1 MLRTIQA
8 NNPSAARIWR
18 AAGLALVAVV
28 AANLLLRA
36 VAYAAFDISS
46 AFVPLQVGPM
56 LLWAALLAGGLTL
69 VRGRMDFS
77 RQAAASF
84 ARIAVLSLAV
94 LVALDAVV
102 LLAGIVPGV
111 GVAAILTLFASQSAS
126 ALLCIYMLS
135 AV

>member
-77 RQAAASF
+77 RQAAVSF